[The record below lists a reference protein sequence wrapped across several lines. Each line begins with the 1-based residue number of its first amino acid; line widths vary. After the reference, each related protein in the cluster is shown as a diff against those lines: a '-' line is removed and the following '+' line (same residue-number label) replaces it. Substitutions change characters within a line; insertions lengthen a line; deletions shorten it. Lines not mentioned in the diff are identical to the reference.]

1 MALNSAEYRTLQH
14 HTNDLGRAV
23 KEDLGDLS
31 GALFAAGLITKLNRD
46 EVTYMM
52 HLKEERAAKLVG
64 FVQDKVA
71 ENPQNYHTFISLL
84 RQRDPSKY
92 RDILWEV
99 EHTYKSMSL
108 LCRTSRL
115 SSCEAHLGMRILR
128 GLRATVRI

>member
-23 KEDLGDLS
+23 KEDLNDLS

-46 EVTYMM
+46 AVIYKM
-52 HLKEERAAKLVG
+52 HLEEDRAAKLVG

-92 RDILWEV
+92 GDVLCKV
-99 EHTYKSMSL
+99 QHTYKSMS
-108 LCRTSRL
+108 S
-115 SSCEAHLGMRILR
+115 
-128 GLRATVRI
+128 VV